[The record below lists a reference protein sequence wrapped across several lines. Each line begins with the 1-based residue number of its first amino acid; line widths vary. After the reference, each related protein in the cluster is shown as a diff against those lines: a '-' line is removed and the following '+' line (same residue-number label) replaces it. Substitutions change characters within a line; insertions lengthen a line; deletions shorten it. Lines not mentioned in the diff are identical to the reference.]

1 MARVHHTH
9 LVERSA
15 ETLIESVLELSCAVL
30 DARHRTVN
38 NFEFVLGVA
47 VVVFR
52 RQKQLLLRLLSLAHV
67 FLHERLELFIFEN
80 CLEVVSILELLLK
93 FDGSLLQV
101 RLQVRFALIY
111 VRWSLARLFCFLRL
125 LGLAFGLLLSL
136 DSLDFLGSPSK
147 HC

>member
-1 MARVHHTH
+1 
-9 LVERSA
+9 
-15 ETLIESVLELSCAVL
+15 VL

-47 VVVFR
+47 VIVFR

-101 RLQVRFALIY
+101 RLQVCFALIY
-111 VRWSLARLFCFLRL
+111 VRWSLARLLCFLRL